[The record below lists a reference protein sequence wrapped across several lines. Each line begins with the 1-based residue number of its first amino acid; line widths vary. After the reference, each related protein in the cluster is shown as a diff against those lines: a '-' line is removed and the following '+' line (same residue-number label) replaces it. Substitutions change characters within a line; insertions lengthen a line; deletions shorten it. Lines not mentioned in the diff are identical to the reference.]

1 MRGVKEISPEVHC
14 PKLLFPFSIIAE
26 HSTRSLED
34 IPNCQTTKYCNFFP
48 VYGFFFPFS
57 DQLSESLLHVTS

>member
-14 PKLLFPFSIIAE
+14 PKLLFPSSIIAE

-34 IPNCQTTKYCNFFP
+34 IPSCQTAKYYNFFH
-48 VYGFFFPFS
+48 FMDFFPFS
-57 DQLSESLLHVTS
+57 EQLSESLLHVTS